1 MTSRE
6 LCARCLVKMDAR
18 AGYSNLV
25 LDAALRDCKLESRDK
40 AFASL
45 LFYGVLERRITLDAC
60 LAPLCSTRLKKLAP
74 AVRAVLEI
82 ALYELLYTPD
92 TPAAAAVSQA
102 VNTVRALGQPRA
114 AGLVNGV
121 LRSFLRTGCKIPL
134 PSSPQSARL
143 SVENSVAEP
152 LVRLLVQSYG
162 VEATRNFLRGSC
174 GAAPIFLRVNPTRT
188 TPEQLAE
195 VLAGQGVS
203 AAPVPELPG
212 CLRLP
217 EGSGGDLR
225 RLKAFEQ
232 GLFHVQDLSSQLCV
246 LSLDPRPGMSM
257 LDVCAAPGGKTFTA
271 AGMMENRGRIIA
283 LDLHEQRAALIVQG
297 ARRLGFD
304 CVEAGAGDASVYRP
318 QLGQFQRVLYDVP
331 CSGIGVLR
339 RKPEIRYKDP
349 AEFAALPAVQHK
361 ILEVS
366 AKYVQDGGRL
376 VYSTCTLNPA
386 ENQQVIETFLQNHP
400 DWQPGRLPALLGGG
414 WHTTLM
420 DTPWNCDGFFIS
432 VVEKRQTL

>member
-6 LCARCLVKMDAR
+6 LCARCLIKMDTR
-18 AGYSNLV
+18 EGYSNLV
-25 LDAALRDCKLESRDK
+25 LDAALKDCKLDQRDK

-60 LAPLCSTRLKKLAP
+60 LAPLCSTKLKKLAP
-74 AVRAVLEI
+74 AVRSVLQIAV
-82 ALYELLYTPD
+82 YELLYTQ

-121 LRSFLRTGCKIPL
+121 LRSFLRSECKIPV

-152 LVRLLVQSYG
+152 LVRLLVKHYG
-162 VEATRNFLRGSC
+162 TAATQRFLQCSG
-174 GAAPIFLRVNPTRT
+174 GPAPVYLRVNPTRT
-188 TPEQLAE
+188 TAEELVSALAQE
-195 VLAGQGVS
+195 GVE
-203 AAPVPELPG
+203 AAPVEGIPG
-212 CLRLP
+212 ALVLTV
-217 EGSGGDLR
+217 GTGGDLR
-225 RLKAFEQ
+225 RLRAFEQ
-232 GLFHVQDLSSQLCV
+232 GLFHVQDLASQLCV
-246 LSLDPRPGMSM
+246 LALDPRPGMDV
-257 LDVCAAPGGKTFTA
+257 LDVCAAPGGKTFSA
-271 AGMMENRGRIIA
+271 AGLMENKGRILA
-283 LDLHEQRAALIVQG
+283 NDLHPQRAELIAQG
-297 ARRLGFD
+297 AKRLGFD
-304 CVEAGAGDASVYRP
+304 CVRATSGDATLHRSE
-318 QLGQFQRVLYDVP
+318 LGLFQRVLCDVP

-349 AEFAALPAVQHK
+349 ADFADLPEIQHK
-361 ILEVS
+361 ILEAS
-366 AKYVQDGGRL
+366 AKYVAEEGLL

-386 ENQQVIETFLQNHP
+386 ENQQVIEAFLANHP
-400 DWQPGRLPALLGGG
+400 DWQPGRLPAPLGQG

-432 VVEKRQTL
+432 VVERKKP